1 MAKKVLTTAEMVA
14 GFLHYCASDPV
25 RLQRLA
31 DRRAKH
37 PDVDCEYLLYDF
49 IVDEDRDTLMWL
61 YLFGGW
67 EDCRITTHYLSWAV
81 NSFIKEK
88 QLKAFAL
95 LETDQA
101 TKH

>member
-1 MAKKVLTTAEMVA
+1 MAKKVVTKKEMVA

-25 RLQRLA
+25 RLRRLA
-31 DRRAKH
+31 DRRAKY
-37 PDVDCEYLLYDF
+37 PDVDCAYLMWDS
-49 IVDEDRDTLMWL
+49 IADEDNDTLMWL

-67 EDCRITTHYLSWAV
+67 EDSSVLTQYVSFAV
-81 NSFIKEK
+81 NSLIKEK
-88 QLKAFAL
+88 QLKAFVR